1 MKNQVMVK
9 VQDPGFTPPP
19 PCLIHSS
26 GSISMKL
33 LASSQESRYYAFQ
46 GDYTISIERAVD

>member
-9 VQDPGFTPPP
+9 VQDPGFTP

>member
-9 VQDPGFTPPP
+9 VQDPGFNPP